1 MTTTSLADG
10 AISFTNLIGKLAGAG
25 TTALPVVHFIAQW
38 VPVPYLA
45 QIDAALQLAAPYIAK
60 ISQAAP
66 VIAKAIDKDGRPA
79 LDAIQAHAPD
89 LLADIKAV
97 YAIAVNHDPMRPE
110 TSLTASGVSDATAA
124 AYASQAVFTPGRT
137 NAEQQREW
145 DRDKQS
151 MG

>member
-1 MTTTSLADG
+1 MTTASLADG

-38 VPVPYLA
+38 VPIPYLA

-66 VIAKAIDKDGRPA
+66 IVAQAIDKDGRPV
-79 LDAIQAHAPD
+79 LDALQAHGGN
-89 LLADIKAV
+89 LLADVKAV

-110 TSLTASGVSDATAA
+110 TNLAA
-124 AYASQAVFTPGRT
+124 VDVPDDVALAYGALVFTPGRT

-145 DRDKQS
+145 DRAQS
-151 MG
+151 LS